1 MLQEQGLGPGLKN
14 KFLNKRIFG
23 SLFVGGASS
32 AKQPQASASA
42 RLKIVAKLMDAYLA
56 EVARDLQ
63 LPLAK
68 FQSLA
73 EAVPAS
79 SRVSDDGLYRAI
91 DTYLKV
97 SSSSIGQESDFAP
110 SLSQHCIAFP
120 LWLWQLN
127 VCNLTCFRYTQA

>member
-56 EVARDLQ
+56 EVIEQ
-63 LPLAK
+63 LILI
-68 FQSLA
+68 
-73 EAVPAS
+73 
-79 SRVSDDGLYRAI
+79 SRLVLLR
-91 DTYLKV
+91 
-97 SSSSIGQESDFAP
+97 
-110 SLSQHCIAFP
+110 
-120 LWLWQLN
+120 
-127 VCNLTCFRYTQA
+127 